1 MWETWQD
8 AVIAVVGLL
17 FGFILLPLLRDV
29 WHGETINV
37 YTAGLT
43 TIGLYVMAVT
53 FYTMTFWISFI
64 AEMFSG
70 TVWLLLFVL
79 SIKHK
84 KKRIIS

>member
-1 MWETWQD
+1 
-8 AVIAVVGLL
+8 
-17 FGFILLPLLRDV
+17 
-29 WHGETINV
+29 V